1 MLKNWNE
8 TEEYSGDQMKVHHT
22 GIIVKDLEKNVILYI
37 KLGYKQVS
45 DIVVDNVQQN
55 RVVFLQNQNHKIEL
69 IEPLNEKSSIYHFKE
84 GYHHICY
91 EVDDREAFL
100 YDFKQLKIGKI
111 FTKPMLA
118 PAIGNREIVFACL
131 TNGTFV
137 EFLF

>member
-1 MLKNWNE
+1 M
-8 TEEYSGDQMKVHHT
+8 TVHHT
-22 GIIVKDLEKNVILYI
+22 GLIVKNLDKNIDLYK
-37 KLGYKQVS
+37 KLGFLPIS

-55 RVVFLQNQNHKIEL
+55 KVVFLQNQKHKIEL

-91 EVDDREAFL
+91 EIDSNTFL
-100 YDFKQLKIGKI
+100 HDFKQLKIGKI
-111 FTKPMLA
+111 FTKPMQA
-118 PAIGNREIVFACL
+118 PAIDGREIVFACL

>member
-37 KLGYKQVS
+37 KLGYDQVS

-100 YDFKQLKIGKI
+100 YDFI
-111 FTKPMLA
+111 
-118 PAIGNREIVFACL
+118 N
-131 TNGTFV
+131 
-137 EFLF
+137 

>member
-37 KLGYKQVS
+37 KLGYDQVS

>member
-1 MLKNWNE
+1 M
-8 TEEYSGDQMKVHHT
+8 TVHHS
-22 GIIVKDLEKNVILYI
+22 GIIVRDLEKNMTLYT
-37 KLGYKQVS
+37 KLGYDQVS

-55 RVVFLQNQNHKIEL
+55 KVVFLQNQKHKIEL

-91 EVDDREAFL
+91 EIDSPNTFL
-100 YDFKQLKIGKI
+100 HDFKQLKIGKI
-111 FTKPMLA
+111 FMRPIQA
-118 PAIGNREIVFACL
+118 PVIDNRKIIFACL

>member
-37 KLGYKQVS
+37 KLGYDQVS

-69 IEPLNEKSSIYHFKE
+69 IEPHRVSIISKR
-84 GYHHICY
+84 GI
-91 EVDDREAFL
+91 
-100 YDFKQLKIGKI
+100 I
-111 FTKPMLA
+111 
-118 PAIGNREIVFACL
+118 
-131 TNGTFV
+131 TFV
-137 EFLF
+137 MRLMIERLFFMISNN

>member
-1 MLKNWNE
+1 
-8 TEEYSGDQMKVHHT
+8 MKVHHT
-22 GIIVKDLEKNVILYI
+22 GIIVKDLEKNVILYT
-37 KLGYKQVS
+37 KLGYDVVS
-45 DIVVDNVQQN
+45 NIVVDNVQQN

-111 FTKPMLA
+111 FTKPIQA
-118 PAIGNREIVFACL
+118 PAIDNREIVFACL